1 MAAILRIRSLAENDD
16 EDVRECPCGP
26 LLTIGRG
33 PDNAV
38 HLAARTVSRSHAL
51 IRRLGDGN
59 YYVVDIGSANG
70 TFVNGRRIVV
80 PHVLADGDSIE
91 IGDYLLE
98 FHCPPGMASSI
109 ELPPAGVES
118 TTTIS
123 LKADVQEL
131 TVLVTDIRG
140 YSEISEQMS
149 ASFLADMLGRWFAC
163 VGEIVDRNGG
173 VVDKFIGDAV
183 MARWLARTSS
193 ADATVLAALRT
204 AHSIDKVSRELS
216 TELPGLPHPIRV
228 GVGINTGKAVV
239 GTLGSVHAGDYTAV
253 GDAVNLAFAFE
264 ASTRQLNSD
273 VVLGPDSYPLLP
285 EEVWQ
290 NHLKK
295 VSVKGKKT
303 ALTVC
308 SLKYEE
314 IVSLLE

>member
-1 MAAILRIRSLAENDD
+1 MAATLRIRSLAEN
-16 EDVRECPCGP
+16 EDVGIRECPCGS

-33 PDNAV
+33 PDNTV
-38 HLAARTVSRSHAL
+38 HLSARTVSRSHAL

-70 TFVNGRRIVV
+70 TFVNGRRVVV
-80 PHVLADGDSIE
+80 PYVLADGDCIE

-98 FHCPPGMASSI
+98 FRRPPELQSSVEI
-109 ELPPAGVES
+109 SADAVES

-123 LKADVQEL
+123 LKANVQEL

-140 YSEISEQMS
+140 YSGISEQMS
-149 ASFLADMLGRWFAC
+149 ASYLAEMLGQWFAR
-163 VGEIVDRNGG
+163 VGETVDRNGA

-183 MARWLARTSS
+183 MARWLAQASS

-204 AHSIDKVSRELS
+204 ALDIDRISRELS
-216 TELPGLPHPIRV
+216 EELPDLPYPIRV

-239 GTLGSVHAGDYTAV
+239 GTLGSAHAGDYTAV

-273 VVLGPDSYPLLP
+273 VVLGPDSYPVLP
-285 EEVWQ
+285 KAVWQ
-290 NHLKK
+290 NHLEK
-295 VSVKGKKT
+295 VSVKGKKSPV
-303 ALTVC
+303 TVC
-308 SLKYEE
+308 SLTYEQV
-314 IVSLLE
+314 VSLLA